1 MRTEM
6 DDPDAR
12 FETAKQHFLAGLA
25 AFEAGRLEDAEASFV
40 AAHTL
45 LPQRVSTLINLA
57 ATRLQRGRLAE
68 ALESADALLALE
80 PRNPDGLFH
89 RATALDRLGRPA
101 DALAA
106 YDLALAVEPRLGQA
120 WSQRGS
126 LLREL
131 GRGAEAAAS
140 FERALAH
147 GADPD
152 LNRYYLAAVSAAGA
166 RDRPAT
172 APRPYVRSLFDAYA
186 AQFDRHL
193 QDTLQYR
200 APALMAQQLQELAGP
215 GRGPWQSALDLGCGT
230 GLLGPLVKPVA
241 ARLTGVDLSPAM
253 LAQAGRLGVYDEL
266 VLADIV
272 EHLRATPA
280 RHDLVLAA
288 DVFIY
293 VGALEPVFDALDMVL
308 APGGVFCFSVEE
320 AAADVADFELR
331 ASLRYAHGEAYLRRL
346 AAAHGHELAALQRA
360 PIRTDQHGRIDGLY
374 IALVRGG

>member
-1 MRTEM
+1 MRAEM

-25 AFEAGRLEDAEASFV
+25 AFEAGRLDDAEASFA
-40 AAHTL
+40 AAHAL
-45 LPQRVSTLINLA
+45 LPQRISTLTNLT

-131 GRGAEAAAS
+131 GRADEAAAS

-147 GADPD
+147 GADAE
-152 LNRYYLAAVSAAGA
+152 LNRYYLAAVRAG
-166 RDRPAT
+166 DRPAT

-186 AQFDRHL
+186 QQFDRHL

-200 APALMAQQLQELAGP
+200 APALMALQLRAL
-215 GRGPWQSALDLGCGT
+215 GRGPWRSALDLGCGT
-230 GLLGPLVKPVA
+230 GLLGPLVGPVA
-241 ARLTGVDLSPAM
+241 ARLTGVDLSAAM
-253 LAQAGRLGVYDEL
+253 LAQAERLGVYDEL

-272 EHLRATPA
+272 EHLRTTSA

-293 VGALEPVFDALDMVL
+293 VGALEPVFDALDAVL
-308 APGGVFCFSVEE
+308 ERGGVFCFSVER
-320 AAADVADFELR
+320 AGADVADFELR
-331 ASLRYAHGEAYLRRL
+331 PSLRYAHGEAYLRRL
-346 AAAHGHELAALQRA
+346 AAQHGHDVAALEEG

-374 IALVRGG
+374 VTLVRRA

>member
-1 MRTEM
+1 MH
-6 DDPDAR
+6 DPDAR
-12 FETAKQHFLAGLA
+12 FESARQHFLAGVA
-25 AFEAGRLEDAEASFV
+25 AFDAGRLEDAEASFV
-40 AAHTL
+40 AAHAL

-106 YDLALAVEPRLGQA
+106 YDLALAVEPRLGRA

-152 LNRYYLAAVSAAGA
+152 LNRYYLAAVGAGE
-166 RDRPAT
+166 RPAT

-186 AQFDRHL
+186 QQFDRHL

-200 APALMAQQLQELAGP
+200 APALIAQQLQAL

-230 GLLGPLVKPVA
+230 GLLGPLVKPLA
-241 ARLTGVDLSPAM
+241 TRLTGVDLSPAM
-253 LAQAGRLGVYDEL
+253 LAQAGRLAVYDEL

-293 VGALEPVFDALDMVL
+293 VGALEPVFDALDAVL

-320 AAADVADFELR
+320 AAAEVADFELR
-331 ASLRYAHGEAYLRRL
+331 PSLRYAHTEAYLRRL
-346 AAAHGHELAALQRA
+346 AADHGHEVAALQRA

-374 IALVRGG
+374 VALVRRG